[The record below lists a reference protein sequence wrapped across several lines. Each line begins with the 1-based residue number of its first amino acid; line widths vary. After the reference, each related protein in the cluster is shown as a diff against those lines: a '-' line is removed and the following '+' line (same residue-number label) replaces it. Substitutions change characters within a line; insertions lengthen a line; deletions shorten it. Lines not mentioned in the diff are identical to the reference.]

1 MFCLRSSDAI
11 STTDSS
17 RHGDGI
23 DLPSPA
29 SSTVES
35 ETSDYPRSTPS
46 PRDHDSGIGS
56 LEEFSDSKDT
66 DQGLGDELIDEL
78 SSSGKEAC
86 INNNNN
92 NESADVLRKV
102 RVALEKLPEGR
113 GPLSSSNCLKSSS
126 LKKRLPHNI
135 SISCSNNKCNSE
147 KSEPAKKL
155 KLEITEMG
163 NQGKITEYLSEMKHF
178 TALRKEKLD
187 RVLNLKTEIESSSSL
202 LQTVVKKE
210 ELSIHT
216 TAEDYFQSTTP
227 ELLSESSVD
236 SSERNLK
243 TTPPDE
249 EKPPPIVVESHQFEV
264 PKAVIRFPSK
274 SVNMI
279 QCRWESCGQELE
291 SCGKLIDHLKTRHA
305 SLQMKEEV
313 QKYKCLWE
321 GCKVFGKTSCSK
333 SWLEKHIISHGG
345 NKPFQCIVDG
355 CKQRFSTQ
363 SLLERHV
370 NSHFKSTSLPNP
382 HGNVV
387 RKICETSSSSSSSV
401 YHSASGSSSGSSTPK
416 VVSKVM
422 KKAGRKLKYRKTIFS
437 ARLFDLFDIGIMA
450 QLQEKL
456 AAIETNS
463 CCKVDQDRITLSGSV
478 IAKKR
483 DESGKVM
490 FLMRWTPINL
500 LDDEW
505 VDKASVSSYKTI
517 RICSL
522 PESSKYTLS
531 ESLFHQN
538 NTPSLRFKR
547 KFNPL
552 RMKETLS

>member
-1 MFCLRSSDAI
+1 MINHLI

-202 LQTVVKKE
+202 LQT
-210 ELSIHT
+210 
-216 TAEDYFQSTTP
+216 
-227 ELLSESSVD
+227 LLSESSVD

-321 GCKVFGKTSCSK
+321 G
-333 SWLEKHIISHGG
+333 HGG